1 MMAAAKLG
9 VHLKIATPKVP
20 LMFFLCIL
28 WVKVKASNMY
38 FIRGIEIENKT
49 VFDCMFILQ
58 GYEPESSV
66 IQEAQRLSREV
77 RSP

>member
-20 LMFFLCIL
+20 SRFFLCIL

-38 FIRGIEIENKT
+38 FIRGIEIENKN
-49 VFDCMFILQ
+49 VFVLQ

>member
-1 MMAAAKLG
+1 
-9 VHLKIATPKVP
+9 
-20 LMFFLCIL
+20 
-28 WVKVKASNMY
+28 MY
-38 FIRGIEIENKT
+38 FIRGIEIENKN
-49 VFDCMFILQ
+49 VFVLQ